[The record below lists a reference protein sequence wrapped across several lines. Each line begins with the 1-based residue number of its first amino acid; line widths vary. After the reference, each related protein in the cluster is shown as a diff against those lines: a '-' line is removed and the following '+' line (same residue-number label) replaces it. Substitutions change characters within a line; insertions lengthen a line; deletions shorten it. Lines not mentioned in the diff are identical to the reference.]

1 MTRRIDCFRSILLAT
16 TLVALPAAAQVS
28 WYALAAGGVART
40 DINAVRNREETLIN
54 VSSLQ
59 TDFDDKDAAWK
70 LSAGLRFNRALALEL
85 SYVDLGKA
93 TTTTRGLGGDPA
105 YPFGFIVGRK
115 VTGLGLDLV
124 GSVPV
129 LPRYLDLIGKLGV
142 YRTTLKADATLEGNI
157 VFSNN
162 PGDTHRSAE
171 RKEDTTHIGI
181 GLQHVITP
189 RWSVRAEYERF
200 FSIGKPFQIG
210 GVGTTGEA
218 DIDVAWIGIVG
229 TF

>member
-1 MTRRIDCFRSILLAT
+1 MKINITHLLFA
-16 TLVALPAAAQVS
+16 LSASLAALPSFAQVS
-28 WYALAAGGVART
+28 WYGIAAGGVART

-54 VSSLQ
+54 ISSLN
-59 TDFDDKDAAWK
+59 TDFDDTDAAWK
-70 LSAGLRFNRALALEL
+70 LTAGLRINRALALEL

-93 TTTTRGLGGDPA
+93 TTATRGLGGEPA
-105 YPFGFIVGRK
+105 LPFGFIVGRK

-129 LPRYLDLIGKLGV
+129 IPRYLDVIGKVGV

-171 RKEDTTHIGI
+171 RKEDTTHLGI
-181 GLQHVITP
+181 GLQHAITP

-229 TF
+229 NF